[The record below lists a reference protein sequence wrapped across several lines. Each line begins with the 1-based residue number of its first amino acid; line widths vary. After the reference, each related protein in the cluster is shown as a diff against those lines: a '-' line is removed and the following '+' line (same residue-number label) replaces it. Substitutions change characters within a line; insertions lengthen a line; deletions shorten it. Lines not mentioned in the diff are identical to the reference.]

1 MKRDNVVLP
10 NGKWK
15 VEATYKFIHSNKIL
29 INNYDKDKEI
39 YRTDEVI

>member
-15 VEATYKFIHSNKIL
+15 VEATYKIIHSIKIINKQL
-29 INNYDKDKEI
+29 
-39 YRTDEVI
+39 R